1 LSTCTI
7 AITMSKPHFS
17 ICVSGH
23 VDQGKSTLVGRL
35 TFDLGGISERE
46 MEKLR
51 AEAKAE
57 GKESFEFAF
66 YMDRDKEARR
76 RGVTINARTER
87 FTTPSK
93 DFTVVDTPGH
103 RDYIGNFLSGSST
116 VDGMLLLCAG
126 TDEFIAATQ
135 KGTMQDRNQG
145 QTRQHARFAYLQ
157 GIKQLIVVV
166 NKMDAVNWSQE
177 KFQEV
182 TDAIRLMLREVGWK
196 KETIEQMP
204 FIPVSAYKGENLLKP
219 TDKAPWY
226 KGQEVINPVNPNKEK
241 IAVFTLLDALDKY
254 LCIPPRPVDK
264 PFRMPI
270 SGVYNIKGVGTVVA
284 GNVEQGK
291 VKVGDEIRFVG
302 RPGKTYKVFSI
313 ERHHESAPDALPG
326 DSVGLNIKGIDKN
339 DIPVTGDV
347 MCLASDAKL
356 KKVKE
361 FKAMIQVMDHPGELR
376 ARATETVAADESKKG
391 SKATTRIR
399 QGYTPTMA
407 VRTAKGPVEMVKIV
421 KKMGKETGGK
431 WVEDSVFLKE
441 NEAAEVLFEPK
452 GELTLEAFKDC
463 EGLGRVAFLE
473 GGQAVMLG
481 QVTSVTYDA

>member
-1 LSTCTI
+1 MAAASG
-7 AITMSKPHFS
+7 KPHFS

-35 TFDLGGISERE
+35 TFDLGGITERE

-76 RGVTINARTER
+76 RGITINARTER

-103 RDYIGNFLSGSST
+103 RDYICNFLSGSST
-116 VDGMLLLCAG
+116 VDGMLLLCAA

-135 KGTMQDRNQG
+135 KGTMQERNQG

-157 GIKQLIVVV
+157 GIKQLAVVI
-166 NKMDAVNWSQE
+166 NKMDAVKYSQE
-177 KFQEV
+177 KYQEV
-182 TDAIRLMLREVGWK
+182 VDAVKLMLREVGWK
-196 KETIEQMP
+196 KDVVEQMP
-204 FIPVSAYKGENLLKP
+204 FIPVAAYTGENLLKP
-219 TDKAPWY
+219 SDKMPWY
-226 KGQEVINPVNPNKEK
+226 KGQECTNVNKEK
-241 IAVFTLLDALDKY
+241 NHVVTLLDALDKY
-254 LCIPPRPVDK
+254 FCITPRPTDK

-291 VKVGDEIRFVG
+291 IKVGDEIRFVS
-302 RPGKTYKVFSI
+302 RAGKTYKVFSI
-313 ERHHESAPDALPG
+313 ERHHESAPEALPG
-326 DSVGLNIKGIDKN
+326 DSVGINVKGIDKA
-339 DIPVTGDV
+339 DIPATGDV

-376 ARATETVAADESKKG
+376 ARATETVAPEEGKGKKDAKP
-391 SKATTRIR
+391 STRVR

-407 VRTAKGPVEMVKIV
+407 VRTAKGPVELVKIV

-431 WVEDSVFLKE
+431 WVEDAIFLKE
-441 NEAAEVLFEPK
+441 NEAAECLFEPK
-452 GELTLEAFKDC
+452 GELTLETFKEC
-463 EGLGRVAFLE
+463 EGLGRIAFLE

-481 QVTSVTYDA
+481 QVTAVTYE